1 MLMYPPSFQL
11 CIFSVHTPARFPVGA
26 PWRVGV
32 GIRDSSVVLRNFDS
46 YVPRTLSAAALDV
59 FGSGTSA
66 YIRSLPLGM
75 RSSNGAQRSP
85 SALVVWYQGR
95 VRIRGAVT
103 SLRSTGENGKAR
115 PDTAS
120 FTLIA
125 RKHRSTAYA
134 FEPHNV
140 AFEKPYHIP
149 ETIGSHRRL
158 TSLTRS

>member
-1 MLMYPPSFQL
+1 MYPPSFQL

-59 FGSGTSA
+59 FEDPAHPRTSVLCRWGCGAQTERSGRPALWSSGTKVGYVYA
-66 YIRSLPLGM
+66 ARSRHYVVRAKTEKPARTPL
-75 RSSNGAQRSP
+75 
-85 SALVVWYQGR
+85 L
-95 VRIRGAVT
+95 
-103 SLRSTGENGKAR
+103 
-115 PDTAS
+115 
-120 FTLIA
+120 TLIA